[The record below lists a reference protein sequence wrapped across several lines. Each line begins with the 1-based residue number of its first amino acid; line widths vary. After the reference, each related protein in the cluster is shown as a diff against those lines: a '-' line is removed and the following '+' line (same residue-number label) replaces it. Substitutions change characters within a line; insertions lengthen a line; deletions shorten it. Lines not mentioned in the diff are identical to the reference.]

1 MFLSLPATAKRDENV
16 QEEQSDEDEQ
26 EIQVASGQK
35 AIELSIGPMLSP
47 DVDDGD
53 DAHKLNMEHL
63 QEVDSIVDEV
73 EKELHN

>member
-26 EIQVASGQK
+26 EIQVGSEQE
-35 AIELSIGPMLSP
+35 AIELSSGPMLSS
-47 DVDDGD
+47 DIDDGD

-63 QEVDSIVDEV
+63 QDVDSIVDEV